1 MPDGFAHPAL
11 LYRDADEYLVGT
23 VPFVLAAL
31 DAGEP
36 VAVAVPGPN
45 LALLRDAL
53 GERAGEVHM
62 IDMTVAGR
70 NPGRIIPSVLLAFA
84 GLYPDGPVRIIG
96 EPIWPGRTEAE
107 YPACVQHEALINM
120 AFAGRAASIL
130 CPYDVSQLDA
140 RVIDDAART
149 HPVLVDV
156 AGERPSPDY
165 APLDAIDRY
174 NVALPAPTDRPIN
187 AYLFSGANLAQA
199 RAYAGAF
206 AARAGLSPDRVADV
220 ERSVVEIADNSI
232 RYGGGRGVLEMW
244 VGDGSVVCQVRDTGT
259 IVDLLVGKRPAT
271 VERPSEGGILRAN
284 RMADLVRVH
293 TAPDQTTVRLH
304 FGRVLVTAADDTTG

>member
-11 LYRDADEYLVGT
+11 LYKDADEYLVGT

-36 VAVAVPGPN
+36 IAVAVPGPN

-84 GLYPDGPVRIIG
+84 GLYRDGPVRIIG
-96 EPIWPGRTEAE
+96 EPIWPGRTDAE
-107 YPACVQHEALINM
+107 YPACVQHEALINL
-120 AFAGRAASIL
+120 AFAGRPASIL
-130 CPYDVSQLDA
+130 CPYDVSQLDSH
-140 RVIDDAART
+140 VIDDAART
-149 HPVLVDV
+149 HPVLVDA
-156 AGERPSPDY
+156 AGERPSPTY
-165 APLDAIDRY
+165 APHDAIDRH

-187 AYLFSGANLAQA
+187 AYLFGGDNLAQA
-199 RAYAGAF
+199 RAYAGAY
-206 AARAGLSPDRVADV
+206 AKRVGLSPDRIADV

-244 VGDGSVVCQVRDTGT
+244 VADGYVVCQVRDNGT
-259 IVDLLVGKRPAT
+259 ILDPMVGRRPAT
-271 VERPSEGGILRAN
+271 VEHPSEGGILRAN

-293 TAPDQTTVRLH
+293 TARDQTTFRLH
-304 FGRVLVTAADDTTG
+304 FRCSVVTG

>member
-1 MPDGFAHPAL
+1 MLDGFAHPAL

-31 DAGEP
+31 DADEP

-84 GLYPDGPVRIIG
+84 GLYREGPVRIIG
-96 EPIWPGRTEAE
+96 EPIWPGRTDAE
-107 YPACVQHEALINM
+107 YPACVQHEALINL
-120 AFAGRAASIL
+120 AFAGRPASIL
-130 CPYDVSQLDA
+130 CPYDVSQLDIH
-140 RVIDDAART
+140 VIDDAART
-149 HPVLVDV
+149 HPVLVD
-156 AGERPSPDY
+156 ADGERPSPTY
-165 APLDAIDRY
+165 APHDAIDRH
-174 NVALPAPTDRPIN
+174 NVALPVPTDRPIN
-187 AYLFSGANLAQA
+187 AYLFGGDKLAQA
-199 RAYAGAF
+199 RAYAGAY
-206 AARAGLSPDRVADV
+206 AKRVGLSPDRIADV
-220 ERSVVEIADNSI
+220 ERSVVELADNSI

-244 VGDGSVVCQVRDTGT
+244 VADGHVVCQVRDTGT
-259 IVDLLVGKRPAT
+259 ILDPMVGRRPAT
-271 VERPSEGGILRAN
+271 AEHPCEGGILRAN

-293 TAPDQTTVRLH
+293 TTPDQTTVRLH
-304 FGRVLVTAADDTTG
+304 FRCPMVAA